1 MAVVDFAGCNF
12 DNGVFVIGYQF
23 DDVSLVVQSVT
34 YVNNSPVNTGSTRV
48 VRSGQQDLVFNVPPN
63 TTLTTRSLT
72 ALNVTLTKHVQPP
85 PKSLTFYSYPAG
97 TEVFYSYPV

>member
-34 YVNNSPVNTGSTRV
+34 YVNNSPVNSGETRV
-48 VRSGQQDLVFNVPPN
+48 VRSGKADLVFTVPPN
-63 TTLTTRSLT
+63 TQVTTQSLVG
-72 ALNVTLTKHVQPP
+72 LGVKLTKHVQPP
-85 PKSLTFYSYPAG
+85 PKSLTY
-97 TEVFYSYPV
+97 YSYPVGTEIFYAYPV